1 MSVAPTPAARPT
13 ARARTVM
20 RRLLPA
26 TLGAA
31 LAAAAGI
38 AAVPSA
44 GASSGPV
51 VGTHQDAVSAVVDG
65 LHLTRVCGL
74 PVTGHAACNAITN
87 DSANVTVHPHAAP
100 SGSGYGPAQIQ
111 GAYGLTPA
119 AGVGT
124 GPTVAVVDAYDD
136 PTAASDLATYRS
148 SWGLSNCTDGT
159 VGCILTKVG
168 EGAALPASDS
178 GWALEESLDLD
189 AVTAACP
196 ACRILLVEANSA
208 TTADLGA
215 SVNKAAAYLD
225 PAGKHVVAISNSYG
239 GAESSSDPTTTATYY
254 THPGIAITVSAGD
267 SGYGVEYP
275 AAAPTVTSVGGT
287 HLVVNSNNTWN
298 SETVWGA
305 APSFV
310 QKLLGQNPAGTGSGC
325 SAYENRPAGQPT
337 ISGCAKRIVSD
348 VSAVADPATGL
359 AVYDTT
365 GQSGWVE
372 VGGTSLSSPLI
383 AAIYAQGGSTTAING
398 PNLIYA
404 APAGSFHDVTSG
416 TNGSCSNSKLC
427 TAGSG
432 YDGPTGVGTPKSAAV
447 F

>member
-1 MSVAPTPAARPT
+1 MSLDRPM
-13 ARARTVM
+13 RRTVT
-20 RRLLPA
+20 RRVLPA
-26 TLGAA
+26 GLGAAVVTAAA
-31 LAAAAGI
+31 LAALPSGAD
-38 AAVPSA
+38 AVTAPIIS
-44 GASSGPV
+44 
-51 VGTHQDAVSAVVDG
+51 THQNPVSAVVDG
-65 LHLTRVCGL
+65 LHLTRICGL
-74 PVTGHAACNAITN
+74 PTAGQAACHAITN
-87 DSANVTVHPHAAP
+87 DSADVTVHPHAAP

-111 GAYGLTPA
+111 GAYGLTPP

-136 PTAASDLATYRS
+136 PTAASDLVQYRS
-148 SWGLSNCTDGT
+148 AWGLPLCADGS
-159 VGCILTKVG
+159 VSCILTKVG
-168 EGAALPASDS
+168 QGTSLPAADS

-196 ACRILLVEANSA
+196 SCRILLVEANSA
-208 TTADLGA
+208 TTADLGT
-215 SVNKAAAYLD
+215 SVNKAAAT
-225 PAGKHVVAISNSYG
+225 PGVVAISNSYG
-239 GAESSSDPTTTATYY
+239 GSESASDPTSVATYF

-267 SGYGVEYP
+267 SGYGVEFP

-287 HLVVNSNNTWN
+287 HLTINADNTWAG
-298 SETVWGA
+298 ETVWGA
-305 APSFV
+305 APNFL

-325 SAYENRPAGQPT
+325 SKYEAAPAGQPT
-337 ISGCAKRIVSD
+337 IAGCSKRIVAD

-383 AAIYAQGGSTTAING
+383 AAIYAQGAKPISSVSG
-398 PNLIYA
+398 PNLVYA
-404 APAGSFHDVTSG
+404 TGAAAGLHDVTSG

-432 YDGPTGVGTPKSAAV
+432 FDGPTGLGTPRSAAI